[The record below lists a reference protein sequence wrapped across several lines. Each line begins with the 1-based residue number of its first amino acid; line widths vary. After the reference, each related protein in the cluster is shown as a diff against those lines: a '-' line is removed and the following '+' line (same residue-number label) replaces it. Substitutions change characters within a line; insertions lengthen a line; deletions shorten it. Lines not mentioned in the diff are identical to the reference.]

1 MNRGMKIGL
10 GTVGA
15 LIVVVVGVS
24 VFLLSNLDGLIKDAV
39 EKVGSDATQAK
50 VSLNDVSIS
59 IKSGSGSMS
68 GLTVGNPKGFKTP
81 SAFAL
86 GGISI
91 TLDTASIGKDPI
103 VIKEV
108 AITKPQV
115 TYELGAGGSNVDAI
129 QKNVNAYAKQFGSG
143 GSAKKEGAKKESEG
157 PKIVI
162 NHLYIRGGEISV
174 SAAFLKGKALTTPL
188 PDVHLKDIGKEKK
201 GASPAEIAEKIIGTL
216 TKGAG
221 SAVGALN
228 LDAMMKGAEDAA
240 KAIQDKTKGALEG
253 VTKGTGDAA
262 KGAGETLEK
271 GLGDAGKGLKK
282 LFGN

>member
-10 GTVGA
+10 GAIGG
-15 LIVVVVGVS
+15 LVVVFGGIS
-24 VFLLSNLDGLIKDAV
+24 IFLLSNLDSLIKEAV
-39 EKVGSDATQAK
+39 EKVGSEATQAK
-50 VSLNDVSIS
+50 VSLNEVSIS
-59 IKSGSGSMS
+59 IKSGSGSLR
-68 GLTVGNPKGFKTP
+68 GLKVANPKGFKTP
-81 SAFAL
+81 SAFEL

-91 TLDTASIGKDPI
+91 TLDTGSIGQDPI
-103 VIKEV
+103 VIKEIT
-108 AITKPQV
+108 ITKPQV

-129 QKNVNAYAKQFGSG
+129 QKNVDAYAKQFASG
-143 GSAKKEGAKKESEG
+143 GAKKESEG

-162 NHLYIRGGEISV
+162 ENLYIRGGEISV
-174 SAAFLKGKALTTPL
+174 SAAFLQGKALTAPL

-201 GASPAEIAEKIIGTL
+201 GASPAEITKKIIDSL

-228 LDAMMKGAEDAA
+228 LDKMMESVTKGAGEAA
-240 KAIQDKTKGALEG
+240 KAIQEKAKGALG
-253 VTKGTGDAA
+253 SVGDAT

-271 GLGDAGKGLKK
+271 GMGDAGKSIKK